1 MDKPVGGGSDDSF
14 VATGAT
20 LGALDVI
27 TGGAGADTLTIT
39 DTTKASEAGFVGTVS
54 GVETLVLSSTG
65 GMGAVKVAAVAAGT
79 NTSPVAQKISFSV
92 GGTYA
97 TGDTLDVSIGG
108 VVRTVTVGSTSSTNT
123 TGQAEAATA
132 VSAALTAAL
141 ADSATIG
148 SAVTGSGSH
157 AAATSTHAVPITSGT
172 AGSPLP
178 SIIVTK
184 NTVAG
189 TATAG
194 VDTAAAA
201 QGTGAGATFATAN
214 VVKTGPIAIKEIEQ
228 ITITDAGNSANA
240 ATDVEAGTII
250 TVNIGGVPYAVA
262 ASGAS
267 SATAA
272 TAAEVATNIAAVVN
286 TALGG
291 TVNAPVATA
300 SGAVITVTATTAG
313 TALPTF
319 DVTFATAT
327 DFSAGVA
334 TATANQAAN
343 TAGSAEVAAVAY
355 KASAFDTVTAAV
367 AGDINTTLSAT
378 ATAVL
383 TTTAGSATVSGG
395 ADVTV
400 TATKGV
406 GVSGAKVTNATVKA
420 GTTSSVV
427 TIGATGAADT
437 TVTPILQTAKVTGGS
452 DVLVTDEYLGVST
465 GALTSVEIAGTKDTT
480 VTLEGKSLTNLT
492 VGTQKSATTINITN
506 AATAAHTL
514 NVTAAKAGV
523 YLGTAAVVTVA
534 DLTAEAINVE
544 FTAANAN
551 VALDGDA
558 TLLTVV
564 ASGAGGG
571 KLDLNGGTSG
581 NGITSFS
588 ATSNSGGLAIANIP
602 AGLKTIATGS
612 GADSFTMLQTAIVSV
627 NSGGGADVVTIDAA
641 LAAGSTVNL
650 QDGNDVLLKGSS
662 GSVATD
668 SAAVITSIDGGD
680 GTDTLGASFI
690 TAGNGDQFKNF
701 EVLGLTNSTVDASL
715 LTGSTI
721 TDLALI
727 AGGGTYSG
735 VNPTQS
741 LTVTNIGANSG
752 TTTLSYGVAGLGAT
766 DTFTVNFADP
776 NADLTTATAWAA
788 VTSANVLAGTV
799 TAQGVE
805 NYALI
810 SGGTLAWNSITLGA
824 NTDAETVTITGAS
837 NLDLA
842 IASSGFGS
850 TTAPATGVTS
860 IDGSAATGKLTID
873 ITGVVESVFG
883 IAVKGGSAADT
894 ITTGGEDVTL
904 TLGAGA
910 DTVVAAANKIAV
922 ASAGNA
928 TAAEAVAEMI
938 AITDLGYGDII
949 DFTASTITSNGVS
962 LVDVSAATTLLG
974 AINIAANDG
983 GTSNVDLDFF
993 YYGGNTYAL
1002 YDAAGSAT
1010 GGIAANDVVI
1020 KITGLFDLSNSVL
1033 GTDGALTITA

>member
-1 MDKPVGGGSDDSF
+1 M
-14 VATGAT
+14 
-20 LGALDVI
+20 DVI

-39 DTTKASEAGFVGTVS
+39 DTTKASEAGLVGTVS

-97 TGDTLDVSIGG
+97 AGDTIDVSIGG
-108 VVRTVTVGSTSSTNT
+108 VVRTVTVGSVDNSTT

-132 VSAALTAAL
+132 IKNALTAAL
-141 ADSATIG
+141 ADSASVGDT
-148 SAVTGSGSH
+148 VTGSGDH
-157 AAATSTHAVPITSGT
+157 AAATSTHSAPITSLT

-178 SIIVTK
+178 SIVITK

-189 TATAG
+189 TATVG
-194 VDTAAAA
+194 VDTAAAD
-201 QGTGAGATFATAN
+201 QGTGTGETFATAN
-214 VVKTGPIAIKEIEQ
+214 VVKTGPVAIKEIEQ
-228 ITITDAGNSANA
+228 ITITDKGGDANA
-240 ATDVEAGTII
+240 LTDVEAGTII

-291 TVNAPVATA
+291 TVNAPVATS
-300 SGAVITVTATTAG
+300 SGNVITVTAATAG

-319 DVTFATAT
+319 DVTFANAS
-327 DFSAGVA
+327 DFTAGVA

-355 KASAFDTVTAAV
+355 KATAFDTVTAAV

-465 GALTSVEIAGTKDTT
+465 GTLTSVEIAGTKDTT

-492 VGTQKSATTINITN
+492 VGTQTSATTINITN

-523 YLGTAAVVTVA
+523 YLGTTAVVTVA

-571 KLDLNGGTSG
+571 KLDLNGGTDG

-602 AGLKTIATGS
+602 ASLKTIATGS
-612 GADSFTMLQTAIVSV
+612 GADSFTMLQTAIVSA
-627 NSGGGADVVTIDAA
+627 NSGGGADVVTINAA

-650 QDGNDVLLKGSS
+650 QDGNDVLLKGGS

-668 SAAVITSIDGGD
+668 SASVITSIDGGD

-721 TDLALI
+721 TDLALL
-727 AGGGTYSG
+727 AGGGTYTG

-741 LTVTNIGANSG
+741 LTVTNIGANGSNE
-752 TTTLSYGVAGLGAT
+752 TTLSYGVAGLGAS

-776 NADLTTATAWAA
+776 NADLTTATDWAA
-788 VTSANVLAGTV
+788 VTAANVLAGTV
-799 TAQGVE
+799 TAAGVE

-824 NTDAETVTITGAS
+824 NSDAETVTITGAS

-850 TTAPATGVTS
+850 TTTPATGVTS
-860 IDGSAATGKLTID
+860 IDGSAATGKLAIN
-873 ITGVVESVFG
+873 ITGVVESVYG

-910 DTVVAAANKIAV
+910 DTVVAAENKIAV
-922 ASAGNA
+922 SVDGSA

-938 AITDLGYGDII
+938 TITDLGYGDVI
-949 DFTASTITSNGVS
+949 DFTGSTITSNGVS
-962 LVDVSAATTLLG
+962 LIDVSAATTLLG
-974 AINIAANDG
+974 AINIAANSG
-983 GTSNVDLDFF
+983 GTENVDLDFF

-1002 YDAAGSAT
+1002 YDAAGSAE
-1010 GGIAANDVVI
+1010 GGIADNDVVI

-1033 GTDGALTITA
+1033 GTDGDLTITA